1 MERRQGRGIDLS
13 GGANVRYFLRNLWS
27 REEGRDI
34 RRIRRDARRYSGIGG
49 FYDPTGWDER
59 E

>member
-1 MERRQGRGIDLS
+1 M
-13 GGANVRYFLRNLWS
+13 RYFLRNLWS
-27 REEGRDI
+27 REKQEH